1 MKDPGFVR
9 STGLKQ
15 ACKIFSGTSEYPTN
29 SNVVPELTH
38 FIGRT
43 EIFTVM
49 AGSAFKIIKPPGV
62 CLDYKQ
68 CEGYAL
74 LTDTEP
80 FPPTLV
86 VTIKPNTYD
95 ELTVTSTDTSND

>member
-1 MKDPGFVR
+1 VR
-9 STGLKQ
+9 STGLNQ
-15 ACKIFSGTSEYPTN
+15 AYKIFSGTSEYPTN
-29 SNVVPELTH
+29 SNVVPSLTH

-43 EIFTVM
+43 EIFSVM
-49 AGSAFKIIKPPGV
+49 AGSSFKVIKPPGV

-80 FPPTLV
+80 FPQTLG
-86 VTIKPNTYD
+86 VTNKPDTYD